1 MKEIEE
7 CWRLNNMAAP
17 LLALPFLSNPLVLG
31 ALAVIGTGA
40 YLLYDNQDS
49 LVVQADGLYSEILGF
64 FISFSNEILK
74 GIGEPLANVVQPFGM
89 VLGVLLILL
98 YSFKRYQNN
107 DLFEIKTF
115 LMLFVFVGYL
125 SLYHYA
131 FKSDGSS
138 SGNGRSSFAFQNHVT
153 EIFDTPANLLNAGI
167 SNVVKEYQTNSAGEY
182 NSITNA
188 NISFHVRQILS
199 NLNKLYE
206 NFTINNGLSLKTL
219 IAAVLLLVI
228 LGLELFLLFKVFC
241 YVFMTYLEKI
251 IYLSL
256 VIFMLPL
263 GFFQQTRGFL
273 VSYVKKIISLTFYM
287 PLLLLLVLFNSSALQ
302 YAIKVVGSN
311 EIVAKFGII
320 VVIGISLTF
329 IQKVPEM
336 INAIFGTQGGLTDA
350 KSFIYQGLQI
360 ASAGT
365 GAVAGS
371 LKSVGRSAFG
381 RTLEAYKDAK
391 STINSTTANM
401 RDMPGHPGVRVGV
414 ETIELPKSHRASK

>member
-1 MKEIEE
+1 
-7 CWRLNNMAAP
+7 MATP

-40 YLLYDNQDS
+40 YLLYNKQDF
-49 LVVQADGLYSEILGF
+49 LVVQADGLYGEILGF
-64 FISFSNEILK
+64 FISFSNKILK
-74 GIGEPLANVVQPFGM
+74 GIGEPLANVVQPF
-89 VLGVLLILL
+89 IFL
-98 YSFKRYQNN
+98 YSFKHYQNN

-138 SGNGRSSFAFQNHVT
+138 SGDGRSSFAFQNHVT
-153 EIFDTPANLLNAGI
+153 EIFDAPANLLNAGI
-167 SNVVKEYQTNSAGEY
+167 SNVVKEYQTNSAREY
-182 NSITNA
+182 NKIDARHSITNA
-188 NISFHVRQILS
+188 NISFHVRQILIS
-199 NLNKLYE
+199 LNKLYE
-206 NFTINNGLSLKTL
+206 DFTINNGLSPKTL
-219 IAAVLLLVI
+219 IAAVLLLAI

-287 PLLLLLVLFNSSALQ
+287 PLLLLLVLFNSFALQ
-302 YAIKVVGSN
+302 YAIKVGGSN

-350 KSFIYQGLQI
+350 KSFVYQGVQI
-360 ASAGT
+360 ASAG
-365 GAVAGS
+365 ARAIAGS

-391 STINSTTANM
+391 STTNSTTANM

-414 ETIELPKSHRASK
+414 ATIELPKSHRSSK

>member
-1 MKEIEE
+1 
-7 CWRLNNMAAP
+7 MAAP

-31 ALAVIGTGA
+31 ALVVIGVGA
-40 YLLYDNQDS
+40 YLLYNEQDS
-49 LVVQADGLYSEILGF
+49 LVIQADGLYSEILGF
-64 FISFSNEILK
+64 FISFSDKILK
-74 GIGEPLANVVQPFGM
+74 GMGEPLANVVQPFGM
-89 VLGVLLILL
+89 VLGALLILL

-115 LMLFVFVGYL
+115 LTLFVFVGYL

-138 SGNGRSSFAFQNHVT
+138 SSNGRSSFAFQNHVT

-167 SNVVKEYQTNSAGEY
+167 SNVIKEYQTNSAGEHKD
-182 NSITNA
+182 NMDTRHSITNA
-188 NISFHVRQILS
+188 NISSHVRQILS

-206 NFTINNGLSLKTL
+206 NFTINNWLSLKTL
-219 IAAVLLLVI
+219 IAAVLLLVV

-287 PLLLLLVLFNSSALQ
+287 PLLLLLVLFNSFALK
-302 YAIKVVGSN
+302 YAIKVGGSN

-329 IQKVPEM
+329 IQKIPEM

-350 KSFIYQGLQI
+350 KSFIYQGVQM
-360 ASAGT
+360 ASAGA
-365 GAVAGS
+365 GAIAGS

-414 ETIELPKSHRASK
+414 ETIELPKSHRANK

>member
-1 MKEIEE
+1 
-7 CWRLNNMAAP
+7 MAAP

-40 YLLYDNQDS
+40 YLLYNKQDS
-49 LVVQADGLYSEILGF
+49 LVVQADGLYGEILGF
-64 FISFSNEILK
+64 FISFSNKILK

-138 SGNGRSSFAFQNHVT
+138 SGDGRSSFAFQNHVT
-153 EIFDTPANLLNAGI
+153 EIFDAPDLLNAGI
-167 SNVVKEYQTNSAGEY
+167 SNVVKEYQTNSAREY
-182 NSITNA
+182 NKIDARHSITNA
-188 NISFHVRQILS
+188 NISFHVRQILIS
-199 NLNKLYE
+199 LNKLYE
-206 NFTINNGLSLKTL
+206 DFTINNGLSPKTL
-219 IAAVLLLVI
+219 IAAVLLLAI

-273 VSYVKKIISLTFYM
+273 VSYVKKIIPLTFYM
-287 PLLLLLVLFNSSALQ
+287 PLLLLLVLFNSFALQ
-302 YAIKVVGSN
+302 YAIKVGSN

-350 KSFIYQGLQI
+350 KSFVYQGLQI
-360 ASAGT
+360 ASAGA

>member
-1 MKEIEE
+1 
-7 CWRLNNMAAP
+7 MAAP

-31 ALAVIGTGA
+31 ALAAIGTGA
-40 YLLYDNQDS
+40 YLLYNKQDS

-64 FISFSNEILK
+64 FISFSNKILK

-153 EIFDTPANLLNAGI
+153 EIFDAPANLLNAGI
-167 SNVVKEYQTNSAGEY
+167 SNVVNEYQTNSVGEY
-182 NSITNA
+182 KKIDARHSITNA
-188 NISFHVRQILS
+188 NISFHVRQILTS
-199 NLNKLYE
+199 LNELYE
-206 NFTINNGLSLKTL
+206 GFKINNGLSVKTL

-241 YVFMTYLEKI
+241 YIFMTYLEKI

-263 GFFQQTRGFL
+263 GFF
-273 VSYVKKIISLTFYM
+273 
-287 PLLLLLVLFNSSALQ
+287 SA
-302 YAIKVVGSN
+302 
-311 EIVAKFGII
+311 
-320 VVIGISLTF
+320 
-329 IQKVPEM
+329 
-336 INAIFGTQGGLTDA
+336 D
-350 KSFIYQGLQI
+350 
-360 ASAGT
+360 
-365 GAVAGS
+365 
-371 LKSVGRSAFG
+371 
-381 RTLEAYKDAK
+381 
-391 STINSTTANM
+391 
-401 RDMPGHPGVRVGV
+401 
-414 ETIELPKSHRASK
+414 

>member
-1 MKEIEE
+1 
-7 CWRLNNMAAP
+7 MAAP

-31 ALAVIGTGA
+31 ALAVIGVGA
-40 YLLYDNQDS
+40 YLYSNNQDS

-64 FISFSNEILK
+64 FISFSSKILK
-74 GIGEPLANVVQPFGM
+74 GIGEPLANVIQPFGM

-131 FKSDGSS
+131 FKPDGSS

-167 SNVVKEYQTNSAGEY
+167 SNVVNEYQTNSAREHK
-182 NSITNA
+182 NIDTHHSITNA
-188 NISFHVRQILS
+188 NISFHVRQILTS
-199 NLNKLYE
+199 LNKLYE
-206 NFTINNGLSLKTL
+206 DFKINLSPKTL
-219 IAAVLLLVI
+219 ITAVLLLVI

-287 PLLLLLVLFNSSALQ
+287 PLLLLLVLFNSFALQ
-302 YAIKVVGSN
+302 YAIKVGGSN

-320 VVIGISLTF
+320 VAIGISLTF

-350 KSFIYQGLQI
+350 KSFIYQGVQM
-360 ASAGT
+360 ASAGA
-365 GAVAGS
+365 GAIAGS

-414 ETIELPKSHRASK
+414 ETIELPKSHRDSK

>member
-1 MKEIEE
+1 
-7 CWRLNNMAAP
+7 MAAP

-40 YLLYDNQDS
+40 YLFYNKQDS
-49 LVVQADGLYSEILGF
+49 LVIQADGLYSEILGF
-64 FISFSNEILK
+64 FISFSSKILK

-138 SGNGRSSFAFQNHVT
+138 SSNGRSSFAFQNHVT
-153 EIFDTPANLLNAGI
+153 EIFDAPANLLNAGI
-167 SNVVKEYQTNSAGEY
+167 SNVIKEYQTNSAGEY
-182 NSITNA
+182 KKIDARHSITNA

-199 NLNKLYE
+199 SLNKLYE
-206 NFTINNGLSLKTL
+206 DFTINNGLSPKTL

-287 PLLLLLVLFNSSALQ
+287 PLLLLLVLFNSFALQ
-302 YAIKVVGSN
+302 YAIKVGGSN

-336 INAIFGTQGGLTDA
+336 INAIFGTQGGSVDLA
-350 KSFIYQGLQI
+350 NFLKAGSQSFLSF
-360 ASAGT
+360 ASNVGSAVSGGVKGASVGT
-365 GAVAGS
+365 GNFLVKTEGAIGNAVNNIKNRAS
-371 LKSVGRSAFG
+371 QPENIRTSVGFV
-381 RTLEAYKDAK
+381 
-391 STINSTTANM
+391 N
-401 RDMPGHPGVRVGV
+401 VG
-414 ETIELPKSHRASK
+414 SKATR

>member
-1 MKEIEE
+1 
-7 CWRLNNMAAP
+7 MAAP

-31 ALAVIGTGA
+31 ALAVIGMGA
-40 YLLYDNQDS
+40 YLLYDKQDS
-49 LVVQADGLYSEILGF
+49 LVVQADGLYGEILGF
-64 FISFSNEILK
+64 FISFSNKILK

-153 EIFDTPANLLNAGI
+153 EIFDAPANLLNAGI
-167 SNVVKEYQTNSAGEY
+167 SNVVKEYQTNSAREY
-182 NSITNA
+182 KKIDARHSITNA
-188 NISFHVRQILS
+188 NISFHVRQILIS
-199 NLNKLYE
+199 LNKLE
-206 NFTINNGLSLKTL
+206 DFTINNGLSPKTP
-219 IAAVLLLVI
+219 IAVVLLLVI

-263 GFFQQTRGFL
+263 GFFSR
-273 VSYVKKIISLTFYM
+273 
-287 PLLLLLVLFNSSALQ
+287 
-302 YAIKVVGSN
+302 
-311 EIVAKFGII
+311 
-320 VVIGISLTF
+320 
-329 IQKVPEM
+329 
-336 INAIFGTQGGLTDA
+336 
-350 KSFIYQGLQI
+350 
-360 ASAGT
+360 
-365 GAVAGS
+365 
-371 LKSVGRSAFG
+371 
-381 RTLEAYKDAK
+381 LE
-391 STINSTTANM
+391 
-401 RDMPGHPGVRVGV
+401 VF
-414 ETIELPKSHRASK
+414 

>member
-1 MKEIEE
+1 
-7 CWRLNNMAAP
+7 MAAP

-40 YLLYDNQDS
+40 YLFYNKQDS
-49 LVVQADGLYSEILGF
+49 LVIQADGLYSEILGF
-64 FISFSNEILK
+64 FISFSSKILK

-138 SGNGRSSFAFQNHVT
+138 SSNGRSSFAFQNHVT
-153 EIFDTPANLLNAGI
+153 EIFDAPANLLNAGI

-182 NSITNA
+182 KKIDARHSITNA

-199 NLNKLYE
+199 SLNKLYE
-206 NFTINNGLSLKTL
+206 DFTINN
-219 IAAVLLLVI
+219 AVNAVLLLVI

-287 PLLLLLVLFNSSALQ
+287 PLLLLLVLFNSFALQ
-302 YAIKVVGSN
+302 YAIKVGGSN

-350 KSFIYQGLQI
+350 KSFVYQGVQI
-360 ASAGT
+360 ASAGA
-365 GAVAGS
+365 GSIVGS

>member
-1 MKEIEE
+1 
-7 CWRLNNMAAP
+7 MAAP
-17 LLALPFLSNPLVLG
+17 LLALPFLFNPLVLG

-40 YLLYDNQDS
+40 YLLYDKQDS

-64 FISFSNEILK
+64 FISFSNKILK

-153 EIFDTPANLLNAGI
+153 EIFDAPANLLNAGI

-182 NSITNA
+182 KKIDARHSITNA
-188 NISFHVRQILS
+188 NISFHVRQILIS
-199 NLNKLYE
+199 LNKLYE
-206 NFTINNGLSLKTL
+206 DFTIKKTL
-219 IAAVLLLVI
+219 IAAVLLLTI

-241 YVFMTYLEKI
+241 YVFTTYLEKI

-287 PLLLLLVLFNSSALQ
+287 PLLLLLVLFNSFALQ
-302 YAIKVVGSN
+302 YAIKVGGSN

-350 KSFIYQGLQI
+350 KSFVYQGVQM
-360 ASAGT
+360 ASAGA

>member
-1 MKEIEE
+1 
-7 CWRLNNMAAP
+7 MAAP

-31 ALAVIGTGA
+31 ALAVIGVGA
-40 YLLYDNQDS
+40 YLYSNKQDS
-49 LVVQADGLYSEILGF
+49 LVTQADGLYSEILGF
-64 FISFSNEILK
+64 FISFSSKILK
-74 GIGEPLANVVQPFGM
+74 GIGEPLANVIQP
-89 VLGVLLILL
+89 
-98 YSFKRYQNN
+98 Y
-107 DLFEIKTF
+107 
-115 LMLFVFVGYL
+115 
-125 SLYHYA
+125 
-131 FKSDGSS
+131 
-138 SGNGRSSFAFQNHVT
+138 HVT

-167 SNVVKEYQTNSAGEY
+167 SNVVKEYQTNSAREHK
-182 NSITNA
+182 NIDAHHSITNA
-188 NISFHVRQILS
+188 NISFHVRQILTS
-199 NLNKLYE
+199 LNKLYE
-206 NFTINNGLSLKTL
+206 DFKINNGLSPKTL
-219 IAAVLLLVI
+219 ITAVLLLVI

-256 VIFMLPL
+256 VIFMLVL

-287 PLLLLLVLFNSSALQ
+287 PLLLLLVLFNSFALQ
-302 YAIKVVGSN
+302 YAIKVGEST

-320 VVIGISLTF
+320 VTIGISLTF

-350 KSFIYQGLQI
+350 KSFIYQGVQM
-360 ASAGT
+360 ASAGA
-365 GAVAGS
+365 GVIAGS

-401 RDMPGHPGVRVGV
+401 RDMPGHPDVRVGV
-414 ETIELPKSHRASK
+414 EMIELPKSHRTSK

>member
-1 MKEIEE
+1 
-7 CWRLNNMAAP
+7 MAAP

-40 YLLYDNQDS
+40 YLLYDKQDS
-49 LVVQADGLYSEILGF
+49 LVIQADGLYSEILGF
-64 FISFSNEILK
+64 FISFSNKILN

-115 LMLFVFVGYL
+115 LKLFVFVGYL

-153 EIFDTPANLLNAGI
+153 EIFDAPANLLNAGI
-167 SNVVKEYQTNSAGEY
+167 SNVIKEYQTNSAGEY
-182 NSITNA
+182 KKIDARHSIANA

-199 NLNKLYE
+199 SLNKLYE
-206 NFTINNGLSLKTL
+206 DFTINNGL

-228 LGLELFLLFKVFC
+228 LGLEMFLLFKVFC

-287 PLLLLLVLFNSSALQ
+287 PLLLLLVLFNSFALQ
-302 YAIKVVGSN
+302 YAIKVGWSN

-350 KSFIYQGLQI
+350 KSFVYQGVQI
-360 ASAGT
+360 ASAGA
-365 GAVAGS
+365 GVIAGS
-371 LKSVGRSAFG
+371 LKSAGRSALAE
-381 RTLEAYKDAK
+381 R
-391 STINSTTANM
+391 
-401 RDMPGHPGVRVGV
+401 
-414 ETIELPKSHRASK
+414 

>member
-1 MKEIEE
+1 
-7 CWRLNNMAAP
+7 MAAP

-40 YLLYDNQDS
+40 YLLYNKQDS
-49 LVVQADGLYSEILGF
+49 LVVQADGLCSEILGF
-64 FISFSNEILK
+64 FISFSNKILE

-125 SLYHYA
+125 SLYHYD

-138 SGNGRSSFAFQNHVT
+138 SGNAHSSFAFQNHVT
-153 EIFDTPANLLNAGI
+153 EIFDAPANLLNAGI
-167 SNVVKEYQTNSAGEY
+167 SNVIKEYQTNSAGEQEHK
-182 NSITNA
+182 NIDTHHSITNA

-199 NLNKLYE
+199 SLNKLYE
-206 NFTINNGLSLKTL
+206 DFKINNGLSLKTL

-287 PLLLLLVLFNSSALQ
+287 PLSLLLVLFNSFALQ
-302 YAIKVVGSN
+302 YAIKVGGSN

-350 KSFIYQGLQI
+350 KSFIYQGAQM
-360 ASAGT
+360 ASAGA
-365 GAVAGS
+365 GAIAGS

-401 RDMPGHPGVRVGV
+401 RDMPGHSGVRVGV

>member
-1 MKEIEE
+1 
-7 CWRLNNMAAP
+7 MAAP

-31 ALAVIGTGA
+31 ALAVIGMGA
-40 YLLYDNQDS
+40 YLLYDKQDF
-49 LVVQADGLYSEILGF
+49 LVVQADGLYGEILGF
-64 FISFSNEILK
+64 FISFSNKILK

-153 EIFDTPANLLNAGI
+153 EIFDAPANLLNAGI
-167 SNVVKEYQTNSAGEY
+167 SNVVKEYQTNSAREY
-182 NSITNA
+182 KKIDARHSITNA
-188 NISFHVRQILS
+188 NISFHVRQILIS
-199 NLNKLYE
+199 LNKLYE
-206 NFTINNGLSLKTL
+206 DFTINNGLSPKTL

-287 PLLLLLVLFNSSALQ
+287 PLLLLLVLFNSFALQ
-302 YAIKVVGSN
+302 YAIKVGSN

-350 KSFIYQGLQI
+350 KSFVYQGLQI
-360 ASAGT
+360 ASA

>member
-1 MKEIEE
+1 
-7 CWRLNNMAAP
+7 MAAP

-31 ALAVIGTGA
+31 ALAVIGMGA
-40 YLLYDNQDS
+40 YLLYDKQDS
-49 LVVQADGLYSEILGF
+49 LVVQADGLYGEILGF
-64 FISFSNEILK
+64 FISFSNKILK

-153 EIFDTPANLLNAGI
+153 EIFDAPANLLNAGI

-182 NSITNA
+182 KKIDARHSITNA
-188 NISFHVRQILS
+188 NISFHVRQILIS
-199 NLNKLYE
+199 LNKLYE
-206 NFTINNGLSLKTL
+206 DFTINKTL
-219 IAAVLLLVI
+219 IAAVLLLAI
-228 LGLELFLLFKVFC
+228 LVLELFLLFKVFC

-287 PLLLLLVLFNSSALQ
+287 PLLLLLVLFNSFALQ
-302 YAIKVVGSN
+302 YAIKVGGSN

-320 VVIGISLTF
+320 VVIGTSLTF

-336 INAIFGTQGGLTDA
+336 INAIFGTQGDLTDA
-350 KSFIYQGLQI
+350 KSFVYQGLQI
-360 ASAGT
+360 ASAGA

-401 RDMPGHPGVRVGV
+401 RDMPEHPGVRVGV

>member
-1 MKEIEE
+1 M
-7 CWRLNNMAAP
+7 
-17 LLALPFLSNPLVLG
+17 
-31 ALAVIGTGA
+31 
-40 YLLYDNQDS
+40 
-49 LVVQADGLYSEILGF
+49 
-64 FISFSNEILK
+64 
-74 GIGEPLANVVQPFGM
+74 
-89 VLGVLLILL
+89 
-98 YSFKRYQNN
+98 
-107 DLFEIKTF
+107 
-115 LMLFVFVGYL
+115 
-125 SLYHYA
+125 YHYA

-167 SNVVKEYQTNSAGEY
+167 SNVIKEHQTNSAGEY
-182 NSITNA
+182 KKIDARHSITNA

-199 NLNKLYE
+199 SLNKLYE
-206 NFTINNGLSLKTL
+206 DFTINNGLSPKTL

-287 PLLLLLVLFNSSALQ
+287 PLLLLLVLFNSFALQ
-302 YAIKVVGSN
+302 YAIKVGGSN

-320 VVIGISLTF
+320 VAIGISLTF

-350 KSFIYQGLQI
+350 KSFVYQGVQI
-360 ASAGT
+360 ASAGA
-365 GAVAGS
+365 GSIAGS
-371 LKSVGRSAFG
+371 LKSAGRSAFG

>member
-1 MKEIEE
+1 
-7 CWRLNNMAAP
+7 MAAP

-40 YLLYDNQDS
+40 YLLYNKQDS

-64 FISFSNEILK
+64 FISFSNKILK

-138 SGNGRSSFAFQNHVT
+138 SGNAHSSFAFQNHVT

-167 SNVVKEYQTNSAGEY
+167 SNVIKEYQTNSAREHK
-182 NSITNA
+182 NIDTHHSITNA
-188 NISFHVRQILS
+188 NISFHVRQILTS
-199 NLNKLYE
+199 LNKLYE
-206 NFTINNGLSLKTL
+206 DFKINNGLSLKTL
-219 IAAVLLLVI
+219 IAVVLLLVI
-228 LGLELFLLFKVFC
+228 LGSELFLLFKVFC

-287 PLLLLLVLFNSSALQ
+287 PLLLLLMLFNSFALQ
-302 YAIKVVGSN
+302 YAIKVGGSN

-320 VVIGISLTF
+320 VAIGISLTF

-350 KSFIYQGLQI
+350 KSFIYQGVQM
-360 ASAGT
+360 AST
-365 GAVAGS
+365 GAGAIAGS

>member
-1 MKEIEE
+1 
-7 CWRLNNMAAP
+7 MAAP

-31 ALAVIGTGA
+31 ALAVIGMGA
-40 YLLYDNQDS
+40 YLLYDKQDS
-49 LVVQADGLYSEILGF
+49 LVVQADGLYGEILGF
-64 FISFSNEILK
+64 FISFSNKILK

-153 EIFDTPANLLNAGI
+153 EIFDAPANLLNAGI

-182 NSITNA
+182 KKIDARHSITNT
-188 NISFHVRQILS
+188 NISFHVRQILIS
-199 NLNKLYE
+199 LNKLYE
-206 NFTINNGLSLKTL
+206 DFTINKTL

-287 PLLLLLVLFNSSALQ
+287 PLLLLLVLFNSFALQ
-302 YAIKVVGSN
+302 YAIKVGGSN

-350 KSFIYQGLQI
+350 KSFIYQGAQI

>member
-1 MKEIEE
+1 
-7 CWRLNNMAAP
+7 MAAP

-31 ALAVIGTGA
+31 ALAVIGMGA
-40 YLLYDNQDS
+40 YLLYDKQDS
-49 LVVQADGLYSEILGF
+49 LVVQADGLYGGILGF
-64 FISFSNEILK
+64 FISFSNKILK

-153 EIFDTPANLLNAGI
+153 EIFDAPANLLNAGI
-167 SNVVKEYQTNSAGEY
+167 SNVVKEYQTNSAREY
-182 NSITNA
+182 KRIDARHSITNA
-188 NISFHVRQILS
+188 NISFHVRQILIS
-199 NLNKLYE
+199 LNKLYE
-206 NFTINNGLSLKTL
+206 DFTINNGLSPKTL
-219 IAAVLLLVI
+219 IAAVLLLAI

-251 IYLSL
+251 IYLSF
-256 VIFMLPL
+256 VTFMLPL

-287 PLLLLLVLFNSSALQ
+287 PLLLLSVLFNSFALQ
-302 YAIKVVGSN
+302 YAIKVGSN
-311 EIVAKFGII
+311 EIVAKFGIL

-336 INAIFGTQGGLTDA
+336 INAIFGAQGGLTDA
-350 KSFIYQGLQI
+350 KSFVYQGLQI
-360 ASAGT
+360 ASAGA

-381 RTLEAYKDAK
+381 RMLEAYKDAK
-391 STINSTTANM
+391 STINSATANM
-401 RDMPGHPGVRVGV
+401 RGMPGHPSVRVGV
-414 ETIELPKSHRASK
+414 ETIELPKSHRVSK

>member
-1 MKEIEE
+1 
-7 CWRLNNMAAP
+7 MATP

-31 ALAVIGTGA
+31 ALAVIGVGA
-40 YLLYDNQDS
+40 YLYSNKQDS

-64 FISFSNEILK
+64 FISFSSKILK
-74 GIGEPLANVVQPFGM
+74 GIGEPLANVIQPFGM

-153 EIFDTPANLLNAGI
+153 EIFDTPANLLNAGV
-167 SNVVKEYQTNSAGEY
+167 SNVVKEYQTNSAREHK
-182 NSITNA
+182 NIDTHHSITNA
-188 NISFHVRQILS
+188 NISLLVRQILT

-206 NFTINNGLSLKTL
+206 DFKINNGLSLIT
-219 IAAVLLLVI
+219 AVLLLVI

-287 PLLLLLVLFNSSALQ
+287 PLLLLLVLFNSFALQ
-302 YAIKVVGSN
+302 YAIKVGGSN

-320 VVIGISLTF
+320 VAIGISLTF

-350 KSFIYQGLQI
+350 KSFIYQGVQMVS
-360 ASAGT
+360 ASAG
-365 GAVAGS
+365 VIAGS

-401 RDMPGHPGVRVGV
+401 RDMPEHPGVRVGV

>member
-1 MKEIEE
+1 
-7 CWRLNNMAAP
+7 MAAP

-31 ALAVIGTGA
+31 ALAVIGVGA
-40 YLLYDNQDS
+40 YLYSNKQDS
-49 LVVQADGLYSEILGF
+49 LIVQADGLYSEILGF
-64 FISFSNEILK
+64 FISFSSKILK
-74 GIGEPLANVVQPFGM
+74 GIGEPLANVIQPFGM
-89 VLGVLLILL
+89 ALGVLLILL

-138 SGNGRSSFAFQNHVT
+138 SGNAHSSFAFQNHVT

-167 SNVVKEYQTNSAGEY
+167 SNVVKEYQTNSARESAREHK
-182 NSITNA
+182 NIDTHHSITNA
-188 NISFHVRQILS
+188 NISFHVRQILTS
-199 NLNKLYE
+199 LNKLYE
-206 NFTINNGLSLKTL
+206 DFKINNGLSLKTL
-219 IAAVLLLVI
+219 ITAVLLLVI
-228 LGLELFLLFKVFC
+228 LVLELFLLFKVFC

-256 VIFMLPL
+256 VIFMLVL

-287 PLLLLLVLFNSSALQ
+287 PLLLLLVLFNSFALQ
-302 YAIKVVGSN
+302 YAIKVGGSN

-320 VVIGISLTF
+320 VAIGISLTF

-350 KSFIYQGLQI
+350 KSFVYQGVQI
-360 ASAGT
+360 ASAGA
-365 GAVAGS
+365 GSIAGS

-414 ETIELPKSHRASK
+414 ETIELPKSHRTSK

>member
-1 MKEIEE
+1 
-7 CWRLNNMAAP
+7 MAAP
-17 LLALPFLSNPLVLG
+17 LLALPFLSNLLVLG
-31 ALAVIGTGA
+31 ALAFIGTGA
-40 YLLYDNQDS
+40 YLLYDKQDS

-64 FISFSNEILK
+64 FISFSNKILK

-115 LMLFVFVGYL
+115 LMLFVFLGYL

-138 SGNGRSSFAFQNHVT
+138 SGDGRSSFAFQNHVT
-153 EIFDTPANLLNAGI
+153 EIFDAPANLLNAGI
-167 SNVVKEYQTNSAGEY
+167 SNVVKEYQTNSAREY
-182 NSITNA
+182 KKIDARHSITDA
-188 NISFHVRQILS
+188 NISFHVRQILIS
-199 NLNKLYE
+199 LNKLYE
-206 NFTINNGLSLKTL
+206 DFTINNGLSTL
-219 IAAVLLLVI
+219 IAAVLLFAI

-287 PLLLLLVLFNSSALQ
+287 PLLLLLVLFNSFALQ
-302 YAIKVVGSN
+302 YAIKVGGSN

-350 KSFIYQGLQI
+350 KSFVYQGVQM
-360 ASAGT
+360 ASAGA

-401 RDMPGHPGVRVGV
+401 RDMPGHPSVRVGV